1 MTQSGHWS
9 LVSVGTVCF
18 FDYARA
24 ARQAPLPGSL
34 VTVTS
39 PPIMRA
45 NLQVIA
51 SPPRLGRGVIIEN
64 QAGWRQ
70 ELSGTI
76 AQCLNLEQ
84 EIHHTAS
91 KLCILG
97 VEPLK

>member
-1 MTQSGHWS
+1 MRKPEGPNPDIGS

-24 ARQAPLPGSL
+24 ARQAHRNTELLPGSL

-51 SPPRLGRGVIIEN
+51 SPPRLGRGVIISRTRPGGGKN
-64 QAGWRQ
+64 YLA
-70 ELSGTI
+70 
-76 AQCLNLEQ
+76 
-84 EIHHTAS
+84 
-91 KLCILG
+91 
-97 VEPLK
+97 PLRNA